1 MTTDRLTRG
10 EIIRLA
16 RKRRVLSLRDVAAET
31 QVHIST
37 ISRIENDKEA
47 EWTAVASV
55 ALFLSVDLNR
65 LARAETLLQ
74 ESTR

>member
-31 QVHIST
+31 QVPIST

-74 ESTR
+74 EATR